1 MGGQVPICKE
11 NVDKDNKMD
20 QGKIFANQVD
30 YVFMIINVYYIE
42 IVEKVLLKGYSI
54 FIVFIGRG
62 VRTPLR

>member
-1 MGGQVPICKE
+1 
-11 NVDKDNKMD
+11 MD